1 MSVTASSVVYAALP
15 GGKKRHVFCGGNGMS
30 LCSKAR
36 RKDAR
41 DSGTSL
47 PVCPECKEA
56 LARKV
61 AQ

>member
-1 MSVTASSVVYAALP
+1 MSVSAKEIVYAALD
-15 GGKKRHVFCGGNGMS
+15 GGKKRHVFLGDGGMS
-30 LCSKAR
+30 LCARAR

-41 DSGTSL
+41 NTSGAL
-47 PVCPECKEA
+47 PVCPECREA